1 MFVDEMHDALML
13 YFDGEKHAGL
23 YLAAA
28 GAVIIVFAAVLLRPL
43 RSFAVTLIVLAIA
56 EIALGVGLYLRTGP
70 QIKSLVAQL
79 GSEPARF
86 HSEENVRMERV
97 QRNFVIVQY
106 VELSMILLGAIL
118 AVTQKNR
125 PVIAGIALGLL
136 IHAALLLAF
145 DLIAERRGAVYLRSL
160 IAASGT

>member
-43 RSFAVTLIVLAIA
+43 RFFAVTLIVLGDRIRRRPLPADRSA
-56 EIALGVGLYLRTGP
+56 DQEPCRATGIGTGAFP
-70 QIKSLVAQL
+70 F
-79 GSEPARF
+79 R
-86 HSEENVRMERV
+86 RERPDGTV

>member
-1 MFVDEMHDALML
+1 MHDALML

-28 GAVIIVFAAVLLRPL
+28 GAVIIVFAAVLLRPP
-43 RSFAVTLIVLAIA
+43 RSFAVTLVVLAIA

-70 QIKSLVAQL
+70 QVSRLVAQL
-79 GSEPARF
+79 GSEPAHF

-97 QRNFVIVQY
+97 QRNFIIVEY
-106 VELSMILLGAIL
+106 VELSMIILSAIL

-125 PVIAGIALGLL
+125 PMIAGIALGLL
-136 IHAALLLAF
+136 IHTALLLAF
-145 DLIAERRGAVYLRSL
+145 DLIAERRGAVYLRSI
-160 IAASGT
+160 IATART